1 MEGPSRSSCNQSKST
16 RTLDRKIPGFL
27 FYSTKEMM
35 KEIECEF
42 GCECDVP
49 AQPFGTV
56 LEQIDLDRLI
66 REKIDR
72 ARRYI
77 ELRNDISDAD

>member
-1 MEGPSRSSCNQSKST
+1 MT
-16 RTLDRKIPGFL
+16 
-27 FYSTKEMM
+27 
-35 KEIECEF
+35 EIVCEF
-42 GCECDVP
+42 GCECD
-49 AQPFGTV
+49 AHSKPFDTV

-77 ELRNDISDAD
+77 ELREKVGINTETD

>member
-1 MEGPSRSSCNQSKST
+1 
-16 RTLDRKIPGFL
+16 
-27 FYSTKEMM
+27 M
-35 KEIECEF
+35 KEIVCEF
-42 GCECDVP
+42 GCECDAP
-49 AQPFGTV
+49 GQPFGTV

-77 ELRNDISDAD
+77 ELREKIGGEFETD